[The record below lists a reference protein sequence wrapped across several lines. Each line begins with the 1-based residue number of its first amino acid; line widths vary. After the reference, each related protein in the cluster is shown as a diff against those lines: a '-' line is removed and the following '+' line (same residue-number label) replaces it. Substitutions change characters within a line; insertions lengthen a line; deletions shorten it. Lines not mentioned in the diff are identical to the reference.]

1 VVGGFNFYPRLITM
15 EVDAAEGVTGNG
27 DGTSAR
33 QARLAGAWNKHDD
46 AAVAGIL
53 AAARAAGATGASVRY
68 GEVVTKV
75 WFESKDSEQTE
86 VDERFRELQLAT
98 AQQRLQELERRTTS
112 TTRRAQKEKERKKRQ
127 KAAKQAG
134 RAELARRAQQRDAA
148 QAATQA
154 KQPEQQRNSQPAEQ
168 RPAEQPM
175 QVEAVTGRK
184 EKEKKGPQ
192 AAAGAVAGAAPAMGL
207 FGSTSST
214 SPFRQPS
221 PSPAP
226 VFGATVGPHAPSFS
240 QLFGKAAGPK
250 PGWGG

>member
-1 VVGGFNFYPRLITM
+1 M
-15 EVDAAEGVTGNG
+15 EVDAAEGVAGNG

-33 QARLAGAWNKHDD
+33 QARLAGAWNRHDD

-53 AAARAAGATGASVRY
+53 AAARAAGATGAAVRY

-75 WFESKDSEQTE
+75 WFESKDSEPTE

-98 AQQRLQELERRTTS
+98 AQQRLKELERRTTS

-154 KQPEQQRNSQPAEQ
+154 MQPEQQRDSQPVEQ

-175 QVEAVTGRK
+175 QVEAVKGRMK
-184 EKEKKGPQ
+184 EKEKKGPL
-192 AAAGAVAGAAPAMGL
+192 AAAGAAAGAAQATGL
-207 FGSTSST
+207 FGSTSSS
-214 SPFRQPS
+214 SPFRQLS

-226 VFGATVGPHAPSFS
+226 VFGATVGPPAPSLS